1 MLKLSPSILSA
12 DFARL
17 GQDIT
22 ALDQSRAEYIHID
35 VMDGEFVPNISF
47 GMPVIKAI
55 RSYTEKV
62 FDVHLM
68 VQEPL
73 RFVKDIAD
81 AGADIIT
88 VHAEACTHLHRTIQE
103 IRKNGCMAGVA
114 LNPATPLHV
123 LDYILED
130 VDMVLLMTVN
140 PGFGG
145 ASYIP
150 TMTEKIEQLR
160 EMIDKKGLT
169 VDIEVDGGVALSNV
183 KTCLWAGADII
194 VAGTAVFKDN
204 VSENIENF
212 YKIFK
217 EVSHG

>member
-22 ALDQSRAEYIHID
+22 ALDQSKAEYIHID

-103 IRKNGCMAGVA
+103 IRKNGCMVGVA

-150 TMTEKIEQLR
+150 AMTEKIEQLR
-160 EMIDKKGLT
+160 EIIDKKGLA
-169 VDIEVDGGVALSNV
+169 VDIEVDGGVSLSNV

-194 VAGTAVFKDN
+194 VAGTAVFKGN